1 MDLNPNG
8 FPSRLSSSLHEAPPS
23 SSNRTH
29 ADYFPQ
35 AANFYATY
43 CGPYEAYLRPLRY
56 VYLSQS
62 YFYRHFFPYLYPIY
76 ALFERAIG
84 TLTTDSPDLATL
96 AFLALI
102 CLITLK
108 LLDMLRRTVIYWTKV
123 LFKLA
128 LYALMVGAGIYV
140 WQRGI
145 EQSLKELGWV
155 VGLFMGLEDE
165 GERIGRSRAAARD
178 RDARRIPRHMGLRG
192 RTRGAGWR

>member
-1 MDLNPNG
+1 MDFLQGISAPA
-8 FPSRLSSSLHEAPPS
+8 STSSST
-23 SSNRTH
+23 NRTH

-43 CGPYEAYLRPLRY
+43 CGPYEVYLRPLRY
-56 VYLSQS
+56 IYLSQS
-62 YFYRHFFPYLYPIY
+62 YFYRHFFPHIYPIY

-102 CLITLK
+102 CLISLK
-108 LLDMLRRTVIYWTKV
+108 LLDMLRRTVLYWTKV
-123 LFKLA
+123 AFKLA
-128 LYALMVGAGIYV
+128 FYALVVGAGIYV

-165 GERIGRSRAAARD
+165 GERIGRSKAAARD
-178 RDARRIPRHMGLRG
+178 RDARRIPRHRGPQG

>member
-1 MDLNPNG
+1 MDFLQGISTPT
-8 FPSRLSSSLHEAPPS
+8 STSSST
-23 SSNRTH
+23 NRTH

-43 CGPYEAYLRPLRY
+43 CGPYEVYLRPLRY
-56 VYLSQS
+56 IYLSQS
-62 YFYRHFFPYLYPIY
+62 YFYRHFFPHLYPIY

-102 CLITLK
+102 CLISLK
-108 LLDMLRRTVIYWTKV
+108 LLDMLRRTVLYWTKV
-123 LFKLA
+123 AFKLTF
-128 LYALMVGAGIYV
+128 YALVVGAGIYV

-145 EQSLKELGWV
+145 EQSLKEFGWV

-178 RDARRIPRHMGLRG
+178 RDARRIPRHRGPQG